1 MLRQRSDAN
10 AIDKQLHQVSLPFP
24 AQRFIQA
31 VMEFPEE
38 ILCGSQP
45 SRPLAGCVHPGLHT
59 LEIDPQLDFFR
70 IDPIELALEGF
81 GIDAAASK
89 QTDDQVALRAQILD
103 STF

>member
-1 MLRQRSDAN
+1 
-10 AIDKQLHQVSLPFP
+10 
-24 AQRFIQA
+24 
-31 VMEFPEE
+31 
-38 ILCGSQP
+38 
-45 SRPLAGCVHPGLHT
+45 VHPGLHT